1 MSKLD
6 FSQSIFNQIN
16 ILDEINASIETQAK
30 YQNDLD
36 RCVFDTCNIL
46 LKMEEDSKKAAAL
59 ERKRFVI
66 QTVLQVAGLI
76 AAVVAAVGTLIPLM
90 CEL

>member
-1 MSKLD
+1 M
-6 FSQSIFNQIN
+6 
-16 ILDEINASIETQAK
+16 DEINASIETQAE

-36 RCVFDTCNIL
+36 RCVFDTHDIL
-46 LKMEEDSKKAAAL
+46 LKMEEESKKAAAL

-76 AAVVAAVGTLIPLM
+76 AAVVAAAGTLIPLM